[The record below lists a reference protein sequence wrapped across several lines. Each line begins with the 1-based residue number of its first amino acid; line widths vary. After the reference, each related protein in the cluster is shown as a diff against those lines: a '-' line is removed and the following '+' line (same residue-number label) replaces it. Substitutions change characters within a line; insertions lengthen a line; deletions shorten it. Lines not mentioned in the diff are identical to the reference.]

1 MTTLWVSD
9 EANPYREF
17 RQRRPAEE
25 IDRGVLVY
33 SGDIELTAAAAVSRA
48 FLSGDKLK
56 EGNASEALLLA
67 KDAQRL
73 SPRNYLANWAVGD
86 AESALGHSREA
97 RSAYQEAL
105 DELGTCDPVRA
116 ASSVKQLKQSM
127 DMLKE

>member
-1 MTTLWVSD
+1 MVHGSVLISATDMTTLWVSD

-25 IDRGVLVY
+25 LIEAYSSIARYRINRG
-33 SGDIELTAAAAVSRA
+33 SGSCRA

-86 AESALGHSREA
+86 AESALGHSVKPDR
-97 RSAYQEAL
+97 L
-105 DELGTCDPVRA
+105 TGGTRRTRY
-116 ASSVKQLKQSM
+116 L
-127 DMLKE
+127 